1 MFPSGDTK
9 RGFGYPRNF
18 QCLLPAKLYASD
30 GRRIRS
36 CAVMGVKKEG
46 FGPPNF
52 HAPYRRNYVILTAEQ
67 LWELKWRGSVAPEF
81 SVPPSGGTIRRMG
94 VVLAAAHASRTDL
107 GRGRDHVTTASPA
120 AQPTRL
126 SA

>member
-1 MFPSGDTK
+1 
-9 RGFGYPRNF
+9 
-18 QCLLPAKLYASD
+18 
-30 GRRIRS
+30 
-36 CAVMGVKKEG
+36 MGVKKEG
-46 FGPPNF
+46 FGPPPNF

-67 LWELKWRGSVAPEF
+67 LWELKCRGSVTPEF